1 MHELLFCY
9 SSTKHLTTFL
19 TILLY
24 GCLVDGKPMLLNEPM
39 INEVSRIFRAF
50 GASPS
55 FLIARRGRDA
65 ELQRQASE
73 PGA

>member
-1 MHELLFCY
+1 
-9 SSTKHLTTFL
+9 
-19 TILLY
+19 
-24 GCLVDGKPMLLNEPM
+24 MLLNEPM